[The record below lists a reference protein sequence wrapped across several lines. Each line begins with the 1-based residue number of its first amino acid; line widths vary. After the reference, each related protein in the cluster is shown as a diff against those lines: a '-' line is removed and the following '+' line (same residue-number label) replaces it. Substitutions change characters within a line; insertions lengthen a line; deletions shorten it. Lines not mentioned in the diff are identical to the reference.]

1 MRLSPSPLAVSIS
14 FALLGTSGAQADAVS
29 YSFAFTGASGAIGQ
43 TSFADAAVA
52 FTLIADTADVMP
64 GSPRGFH
71 VTPLSGFV
79 TLADGTNVA
88 ITASAIANSAVWTY
102 TTEAQGLRIGYGS
115 WVPFADFTSG
125 SYAGPLGWSMSSSFT
140 ASAVGAESI
149 LRELGPG
156 GSGIS
161 TSLGTF
167 SIASYGSTS
176 FTATVVPAPAGMA
189 LAAAGA
195 AAAVRRRRRA

>member
-1 MRLSPSPLAVSIS
+1 MRQFQLHVAASIPL
-14 FALLGTSGAQADAVS
+14 ALLGAPAALADAVS
-29 YSFAFTGASGAIGQ
+29 YSFAFTGASGSIGQ
-43 TSFADAAVA
+43 SSFTDATVS
-52 FTLIADTADVMP
+52 FTLLADTNDVMP

-71 VTPLSGFV
+71 VTPTSGFV
-79 TLADGTNVA
+79 TLADGTEVA
-88 ITASAIANSAVWTY
+88 ITPSAVANSAVWTY

-125 SYAGPLGWSMSSSFT
+125 SYAGPLGWSMASSFT
-140 ASAVGAESI
+140 ASAVGTESI
-149 LRELGPG
+149 LRQLGPG

-167 SIASYGSTS
+167 TIASYGA
-176 FTATVVPAPAGMA
+176 TAFSAIVVPAPPALA

-195 AAAVRRRRRA
+195 AAGVRRRRRA